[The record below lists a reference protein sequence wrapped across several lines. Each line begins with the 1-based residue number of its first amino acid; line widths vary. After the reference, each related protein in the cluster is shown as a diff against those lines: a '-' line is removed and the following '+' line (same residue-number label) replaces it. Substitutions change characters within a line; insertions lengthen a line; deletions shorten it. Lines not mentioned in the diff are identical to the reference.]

1 MSSREPLSRLRD
13 IKTLSV
19 FNERVN
25 KELTTQAVSSLA
37 VMVYAIRIT
46 DDIL

>member
-13 IKTLSV
+13 TKTLSV

-25 KELTTQAVSSLA
+25 KVLTTQAVSSLA